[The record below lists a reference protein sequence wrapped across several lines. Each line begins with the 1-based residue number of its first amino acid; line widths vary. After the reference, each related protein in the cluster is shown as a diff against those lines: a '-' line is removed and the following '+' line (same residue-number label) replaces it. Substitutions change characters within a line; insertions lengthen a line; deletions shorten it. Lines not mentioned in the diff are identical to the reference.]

1 MIFATALV
9 VLGLTES
16 ADALVPQQ
24 LARAL
29 VAVKH
34 ASAQTSVSSRA
45 FEACSSHSDCGDDN
59 YCDTAMNCFSCS
71 VGAFL
76 DDAIDGTCPPKC
88 GDGDLCND
96 GSGWEELFGAD
107 LLECL
112 CENGAT
118 YSV

>member
-45 FEACSSHSDCGDDN
+45 FEACSSHSDCSDDN
-59 YCDTAMNCFSCS
+59 YCDTAQQCFPCS
-71 VGAFL
+71 ACASF
-76 DDAIDGTCPPKC
+76 ACAC
-88 GDGDLCND
+88 GVRLPQTNHHR
-96 GSGWEELFGAD
+96 
-107 LLECL
+107 LLRTT
-112 CENGAT
+112 AT
-118 YSV
+118 RGRTLIP